1 MRLELSDLP
10 ENWVQISLG
19 DIATVTSG
27 IGFPLQHQGL
37 KSGELPFF
45 KVGDVSRAF
54 LNNRGNLT
62 VAQHHVSSEMAKKL
76 HGKPIQPG
84 STVFAKIGEALKL
97 NRRAYVQSPCLIDN
111 NVMAVKAHDSRLDRY
126 VYFFLMASDLTEFS
140 RATTVPSL
148 RKGDIESLKFPL
160 PPLNEQ
166 KRIAEKLDTLLA
178 RVDSCQTHLERVP
191 QILKR
196 FRQSVLAAATSG
208 RLTQEWREEKG
219 IANSRVTNLGEIIKV
234 SSGKFLPAKSMA
246 KNGKI
251 PVFGGNGI
259 TGYHDQANVSVETLV
274 IGRVGFYC
282 GSIHMTPI
290 NAWITDNALIVSHD
304 ESTALKRFLF
314 YALQGIDLRVNDS
327 STAQPVIS
335 GQKIYPLRI
344 LIPDVKEQAEIVRR
358 VEKLFAFADRLE
370 ARYYSASEQIE
381 RLTPS
386 LLAKAFRGELV
397 EQEQT

>member
-1 MRLELSDLP
+1 MSDLP